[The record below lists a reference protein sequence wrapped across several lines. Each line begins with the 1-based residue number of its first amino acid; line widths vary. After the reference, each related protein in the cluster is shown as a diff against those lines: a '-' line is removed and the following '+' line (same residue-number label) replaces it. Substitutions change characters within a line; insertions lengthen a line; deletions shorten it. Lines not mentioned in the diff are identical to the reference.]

1 MAADGKSKP
10 GVPPANKSRIS
21 QLTKREGKLRD
32 LGDKIRST
40 PAAGAGPEMAARR
53 DDLLRRVD
61 EAQERV
67 KKELKAR
74 DELRQMQEKGEWLM
88 NEFRSEGTTE
98 RRRAEIREQLPKRR
112 AERDAKLKEVE
123 EQYGMEEPPKGSK
136 DAEEPCVECVEA
148 EQLEEDARK
157 ATEEKLELARGLCD
171 VTGSAD
177 EADKELVAQELAK
190 MPREDLEKM
199 KANGTRVA
207 VCRGSVTDCKQ
218 DLAGFEPRGWPEGTD
233 WSSVPGCFDD
243 ESNRVIVATRGHGTE
258 KGPHVPDTGDGH
270 GSANLAIHEAYHG
283 LDYKNGKPS
292 SATDFTDVMKNAPGE
307 LSDYMSQSGQA
318 GEEETFA
325 ESAARRYGCP
335 PNVDGKQPRL
345 DDYWRSNPLGRTPGG
360 GKP

>member
-1 MAADGKSKP
+1 M
-10 GVPPANKSRIS
+10 PPANKSRMA
-21 QLTKREGKLRD
+21 QLTKRERKLRALD
-32 LGDKIRST
+32 DTVRST

-61 EAQERV
+61 EAQARV
-67 KKELKAR
+67 GQELRARKELQDMQDEGERLMEEYKA
-74 DELRQMQEKGEWLM
+74 D
-88 NEFRSEGTTE
+88 GTTD
-98 RRRAEIREQLPKRR
+98 RRKAEIRNQVPAKR
-112 AERDAKLKEVE
+112 AARDAKLKEVE

-171 VTGSAD
+171 VTGRAD

-190 MPREDLEKM
+190 MPREDLDRM

-207 VCRGSVTDCKQ
+207 VCRGSVTDCKEE
-218 DLAGFEPRGWPEGTD
+218 LAGFKPRGWPEGTD
-233 WSSVPGCFDD
+233 WSKVPGCYDD
-243 ESNRVIVATRGHGTE
+243 ESNRVIVATRGHGTDR
-258 KGPHVPDTGDGH
+258 GAHVPGTGDGH

-283 LDYKNGKPS
+283 LDYRNGKPS
-292 SATDFTDVMKNAPGE
+292 SSSDFASVRAAAPGE

-318 GEEETFA
+318 GEEESFA

-335 PNVDGKQPRL
+335 PDVVPNQPRL
-345 DDYWRSNPLGRTPGG
+345 DDYWRGNPLAGASGG